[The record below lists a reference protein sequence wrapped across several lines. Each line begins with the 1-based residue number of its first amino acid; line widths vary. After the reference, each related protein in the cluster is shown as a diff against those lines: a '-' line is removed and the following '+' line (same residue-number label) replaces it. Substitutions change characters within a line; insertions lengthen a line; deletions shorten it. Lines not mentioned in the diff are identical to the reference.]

1 MALSDTL
8 TVWAPRLLSVTRA
21 MAGLLYLQHGLQ
33 KLFVFPGPM
42 PPPPGAPPPPGG
54 GMGPPQAAE
63 LLSFMGMTGC
73 LELVGGLLLVVGLFT
88 RPVAFILSGMMAV
101 AYFMVH
107 APKGFYPILNGG
119 DLAILFCFFFLY
131 LFFAGGGVWS
141 LDAMMARRKAEAAAG

>member
-8 TVWAPRLLSVTRA
+8 NVWAPRWLSVTRA
-21 MAGLLYLQHGLQ
+21 VAGLIYLQHGLQ

-42 PPPPGAPPPPGG
+42 PGTPGE
-54 GMGPPQAAE
+54 AADV
-63 LLSFMGMTGC
+63 LSFMGVTGL
-73 LELVGGLLLVVGLFT
+73 LELVGGSLLVIGLFT

-107 APKGFYPILNGG
+107 APRGFYPILNGG

-131 LFFAGGGVWS
+131 LFLAGGGVWG
-141 LDAMMARRKAEAAAG
+141 LDAMMARRKTEAAAG